1 MLMTQKPIRRR
12 MENMRHGRSRSDAER
27 IDELERKVCE
37 LQTELLELRRL
48 IGRPI
53 PDPVI
58 RRGGGI

>member
-1 MLMTQKPIRRR
+1 

-27 IDELERKVCE
+27 IDELECKVCE

-48 IGRPI
+48 IGRPT

>member
-1 MLMTQKPIRRR
+1 
-12 MENMRHGRSRSDAER
+12 MRHGRSRSDAER

-37 LQTELLELRRL
+37 LQTELLELRGI
-48 IGRPI
+48 IGRPT